1 MLREFEK
8 YLLNLGRTNPKV
20 IPYYL
25 KWVAGFYS
33 FSHKKIGESF
43 RTPEKDQFLTH
54 LAQNHEEWQVKQ
66 ANYAL
71 KLFDYFL
78 TSRNKSLAGTG
89 DSQSW
94 EILKN
99 DFIKA
104 LRLRHRSYNTEKT
117 YLTWLK
123 HFQNFLRSKNPDQ
136 ITPDDIQNFLT
147 YLAIERK
154 VSASTQNLA
163 LNAIIFLFRHVL
175 QRDIS
180 HVVDAVRANTRRRL
194 PVVLTKKEIN
204 SIFDKLKGRHRLMAM
219 LIYGCGLRLT
229 ECVRLRV
236 KDVDME
242 QNILTVRSGK
252 GDKDRITILPES
264 LNESLLEHF
273 EQIKKIYDQDREN
286 DLSGVFLPD
295 ALEKKYPNAGKEWGW
310 FWVFPAKNL
319 AVDPRAKIIRRHHI
333 QPGTL
338 QRAFKNAVRKAG
350 ITKQAT
356 IHSLRHSFATHLL
369 ENGYDLRTIQ
379 ELLGHKHLQ
388 TTMIYTH
395 VARKNILGVK
405 SPLDR

>member
-1 MLREFEK
+1 MLSELKK
-8 YLLNLGRTNPKV
+8 YLSNLGRIKPKT

-25 KWVAGFYS
+25 KWVADFYTFTGKRIS
-33 FSHKKIGESF
+33 EPF
-43 RTPEKDQFLTH
+43 RNAEKEQFLAH
-54 LAQNHEEWQVKQ
+54 LAQNHQDWQVKQ
-66 ANYAL
+66 ADDAL

-78 TSRNKSLAGTG
+78 ASRNKSLANTG

-94 EILKN
+94 ETLKN
-99 DFIKA
+99 DVIKA

-117 YLTWLK
+117 YLSWLK
-123 HFQNFLRSKNPDQ
+123 QFQSFLHSKNPDQ

-147 YLAIERK
+147 HLAIERK
-154 VSASTQNLA
+154 VAASTQNLA
-163 LNAIIFLFRHVL
+163 LNAIIFLFKHVL
-175 QRDIS
+175 QKNIS
-180 HVVDAVRANTRRRL
+180 HVIDAVRANTRRRL
-194 PVVLTKKEIN
+194 PVVLTKKEIYA
-204 SIFDKLKGRHRLMAM
+204 ILEHLKSTHKLMAM
-219 LIYGCGLRLT
+219 LIYGCGLRLM

-242 QNILTVRSGK
+242 QNILVVRSGK
-252 GDKDRITILPES
+252 GDKDRITILPEA
-264 LNESLLEHF
+264 LNEQLLEHF
-273 EQIKKIYDQDREN
+273 EQIKKIYEQDREN
-286 DLSGVFLPD
+286 DLAGVFLPD
-295 ALEKKYPNAGKEWGW
+295 ALEKKYPHAGKEWGW
-310 FWVFPAKNL
+310 FWVFPAKKL

-350 ITKQAT
+350 ITRQAT

-395 VARKNILGVK
+395 IARKNILGVK